1 MWIPYWYFHLAI
13 EVSFASWFLWLNIN
27 IMTFLLLLL
36 VMMMLFL
43 LFLLVMVLEMVM
55 VMVMAMKISELASV
69 GWKIGAKPVSTSLPS
84 PTINDASFYFFQG
97 APLQQSSFENKPFGI
112 IVLVRRYSMWPVD
125 FA

>member
-1 MWIPYWYFHLAI
+1 MWIPLIPATLTGDGDGDGNGDGDGDGHEDQFG
-13 EVSFASWFLWLNIN
+13 
-27 IMTFLLLLL
+27 
-36 VMMMLFL
+36 
-43 LFLLVMVLEMVM
+43 
-55 VMVMAMKISELASV
+55 ELASV

>member
-1 MWIPYWYFHLAI
+1 MRCQPYDDDDKDNDDDEEDDDDNDHDEEDDDDNDEEDHEDQFC
-13 EVSFASWFLWLNIN
+13 
-27 IMTFLLLLL
+27 
-36 VMMMLFL
+36 
-43 LFLLVMVLEMVM
+43 
-55 VMVMAMKISELASV
+55 ELASV